1 MKTVLVVDDEEHIL
15 KLYEKVLTDDGF
27 GVRLAKSGE
36 QAIRVAKEEEINLVV
51 LDIKMEGLSGL
62 EILTE
67 LRKSK
72 RNMPIILNSAY
83 STYKSDFQSWLAD
96 AYLVKSS
103 NLEELRSKVHEL
115 LEVELQLE
123 T

>member
-1 MKTVLVVDDEEHIL
+1 MKTILVVDDEEHIL

>member
-1 MKTVLVVDDEEHIL
+1 MKTILVVDDEEHIL
-15 KLYEKVLTDDGF
+15 KLYQKVLTDDGF
-27 GVRLAKSGE
+27 QVKLAKSGE
-36 QAIRVAKEEEINLVV
+36 QAVQMAKEEEVDLVV

-62 EILTE
+62 ETLAE
-67 LRKSK
+67 LRKNR

-103 NLEELRSKVHEL
+103 NVEELRLKVHEL
-115 LEVELQLE
+115 LQEVPLQV
-123 T
+123 